1 MIKQQ
6 YGFDILNTRTGG
18 CRCKSF
24 WGFGDNEE
32 ACKADALRQARAY
45 AEQLTEKDYQKAKMR
60 NRSGYAPSRSSYQY
74 EVVGN
79 TCWR

>member
-32 ACKADALRQARAY
+32 ACKADALRQAQAY
-45 AEQLTEKDYQKAKMR
+45 AEQLTEKDYQKARMH

-79 TCWR
+79 TRWR

>member
-1 MIKQQ
+1 MDKQQ

-24 WGFGDNEE
+24 WGSGDSDE

-45 AEQLTEKDYQKAKMR
+45 AEQLTDKDYQKARMR
-60 NRSGYAPSRSSYQY
+60 DCSGYAPSRSSYEYQ
-74 EVVGN
+74 VVGS
-79 TCWR
+79 TRWR